1 MALTRY
7 RLPASG
13 AAAVSPAIQS
23 YTHTQST
30 RRPLPTSD
38 ATALAT
44 QAYTP
49 DAADDPDPGD
59 AHHVQLVSAAL
70 TTGTVFDVG
79 NAIKLAI
86 QGLEAHAANNL
97 NVQLWA
103 GVYSND
109 GATLRQTLLGKTEQA
124 SELGTALAGRFL
136 STTVANAYT
145 TIAGDRLVIEVSVEG
160 DPGGGGG
167 VQGHNASLRWGSD
180 GAGGDLAESDGETGT
195 TLNPWFE
202 IEDTQ
207 ATIVEAEGASAG
219 AGSTN
224 GLAASV
230 PTATGASTGA
240 ASVAAIAAAIWLGL
254 GAVAAG
260 ASVNGIGAGT
270 AGADGASSAVAVVTG
285 SASVLVLS
293 EGAASGVAVVTGEG
307 EDAAGGTVIEADGA
321 SAGVA
326 SANGMAVAFWLSD
339 GASEAT
345 ASVSGVGAALTAAD
359 GASTGAAQVS
369 GIASALVLA
378 EGAAAAIAIV
388 TGQGQVVGGFY
399 VAPVGS
405 LGLLGAGR

>member
-59 AHHVQLVSAAL
+59 AHHVQFVSDAL
-70 TTGTVFDVG
+70 TTATVFDVG
-79 NAIKLAI
+79 NAIKCAI

-97 NVQLWA
+97 NVQLWV

-254 GAVAAG
+254 GSVAAG
-260 ASVNGIGAGT
+260 ASTNGIGAGT

-293 EGAASGVAVVTGEG
+293 EGAASGIAVVTGEG

-345 ASVSGVGAALTAAD
+345 ASVSGVAAALSVAVGAAI
-359 GASTGAAQVS
+359 GAAESS
-369 GIASALVLA
+369 GVASACVLA
-378 EGAAAAIAIV
+378 EGAAV
-388 TGQGQVVGGFY
+388 GQATVIGRAVGGVFI
-399 VAPVGS
+399 APIGS
-405 LGLLGAGR
+405 LNLLGAGR